1 MCISCLSNLYFH
13 QLIKVTT
20 LCMLQVLQLSKYFLL
35 QTTSPDAIYRLQ
47 YTPLTDSLEEIQEIY
62 FHKQHH
68 SSIEDFLNH
77 HMHSDESESG
87 LLMQVNIRSITFHP
101 FNTIRME
108 SLQFIE
114 KS

>member
-1 MCISCLSNLYFH
+1 MTCVTQFIILVLLYY
-13 QLIKVTT
+13 
-20 LCMLQVLQLSKYFLL
+20 LQVLQLSKYFLL
-35 QTTSPDAIYRLQ
+35 QTASPDAICRLQ
-47 YTPLTDSLEEIQEIY
+47 CTPLTRFHSLKEIQEIY

-87 LLMQVNIRSITFHP
+87 LLMQVNKIQVSFHP
-101 FNTIRME
+101 FNI
-108 SLQFIE
+108 